1 MPVGTRKRNP
11 NSLKALNRKAWK
23 LMSEWVRRKNA
34 DWRGYVAC
42 VTCDKQYIWNSGD
55 IHAGHWIHDKL
66 DYDSRN
72 INPQCKNCNYKYNKN
87 VNTRYGLFMARTYG
101 VEVMDELIKL
111 SNTKGNNYTILE
123 LKEIIEDLKHKINEL
138 PN

>member
-1 MPVGTRKRNP
+1 MAKTDSIK
-11 NSLKALNRKAWK
+11 SLNKKAWK
-23 LMSEWVRRKNA
+23 LMSEWVRRSNA

-42 VTCDKQYIWNSGD
+42 VTCGKQYIWNSGD

-66 DYDSRN
+66 EYDPRN
-72 INPQCKNCNYKYNKN
+72 INPQCRNCNYKYNKN

-111 SNTKGNNYTILE
+111 SNTKGNSYNILE
-123 LKEIIEDLKHKINEL
+123 LKEIIEDLKIKIANL
-138 PN
+138 